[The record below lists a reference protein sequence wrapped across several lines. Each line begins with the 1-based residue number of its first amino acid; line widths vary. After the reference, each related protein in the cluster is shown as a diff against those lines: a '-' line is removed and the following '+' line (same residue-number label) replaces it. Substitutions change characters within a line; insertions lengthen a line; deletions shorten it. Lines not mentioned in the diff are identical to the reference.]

1 MRQDA
6 PELTTELVADGVV
19 PSQPAISPD
28 WWWVAY
34 VVAPAGR
41 KAFLTNRH
49 PPSAVPRALPPI
61 WRQSHP
67 ADEVLS
73 SAQNRVIGAA
83 TTRTHADERA

>member
-28 WWWVAY
+28 GCWVAY

-49 PPSAVPRALPPI
+49 PPSAVPRAHYRRYGAFLVV
-61 WRQSHP
+61 P
-67 ADEVLS
+67 AQEAEARRLGC
-73 SAQNRVIGAA
+73 SAR
-83 TTRTHADERA
+83 RP